1 MELLISTLK
10 PWLAQ
15 HGGGYVSGNMFLY
28 FSKTRSHHQDVRGP
42 DVFVVLGASTAARD
56 RWEVWEEGKGPEV
69 VIELLSKKT
78 AKLDK
83 GKKKRIYRDQLKV
96 AEYFWFDP
104 QKPDDWAG
112 FELVGGQYRDIAVD
126 ANHRLLSQQ
135 LGLTLVRWQGVHEGL
150 DRVWLRWATLDGE
163 LLPTAEEVAEAE
175 RVARHEA
182 EQRAAAES
190 LARHEA
196 EQRATAESLA
206 RQEAEHRA
214 VAESL
219 ARQAESLARQ
229 EAEAEIARL
238 KALLA
243 QQLK

>member
-10 PWLAQ
+10 PWLAK

-28 FSKTRSHHQDVRGP
+28 FSKTRSRRQDVRGP
-42 DVFVVLGASTAARD
+42 DVFVVLGASTKARD
-56 RWEVWEEGKGPEV
+56 RWAVWEEGKGPEV

-78 AKLDK
+78 ARQDK
-83 GKKKRIYRDQLKV
+83 GKKKRIYQDQLKV

-112 FELVGGQYRDIAVD
+112 FELVGGKYRELAVD

-163 LLPTAEEVAEAE
+163 LLPTKEELANA
-175 RVARHEA
+175 A
-182 EQRAAAES
+182 EQRAAAER
-190 LARHEA
+190 LAREA
-196 EQRATAESLA
+196 ERAA
-206 RQEAEHRA
+206 RL
-214 VAESL
+214 V
-219 ARQAESLARQ
+219 
-229 EAEAEIARL
+229 AEAEVARL

-243 QQLK
+243 QKS